1 VVTNKNAGKS
11 GKIYV
16 QTYKQKGSLSEFFV
30 FDFKGNLMKKVFLPT
45 ASRYKVK
52 LNHEIAFTFYN
63 NKYYYLKENLDAEE
77 WELHM
82 EEVNQESIRE

>member
-1 VVTNKNAGKS
+1 VVSNKNTGKS

-82 EEVNQESIRE
+82 EEVN